1 MAFVAVLG
9 PGGYAKRP
17 FRPPLGKR
25 FSLDRESYQ
34 FRFERQME
42 NGATRTDPFW
52 GRVIRWLA
60 VALVFSAWLTET
72 RGDAISDLTANYNK
86 VDASLAVA
94 IERGDLKDARNLL
107 KLRNDLAKELA
118 EKKSLQNSPASSTPA
133 PTLKAPPV
141 QSIIVVT
148 PSPQVKEQSEQ
159 KRAPQG
165 KRKVSNEHRDR
176 YVNDQQ
182 KEESGARTKTSAEP
196 KQTPSATPN
205 AGDTDTSLERWM
217 GPNFNN
223 PR

>member
-1 MAFVAVLG
+1 
-9 PGGYAKRP
+9 
-17 FRPPLGKR
+17 
-25 FSLDRESYQ
+25 
-34 FRFERQME
+34 ME

-86 VDASLAVA
+86 VDTSLAVA